1 MRTRDCCPLDESR
14 DCTRL
19 SPILRRSAV
28 VGDCGAHVGG
38 FVGED
43 SLRCEG
49 MGVDSCC
56 APPPARPRRPRFARR
71 EEHEHEGG
79 GLHGAL
85 RLQPGAQAGGAGRG
99 LPFPA
104 VGAGQPQG
112 TSSVTR
118 RTQPTWGVSGC
129 CWQATAQ
136 CSRAPIHSLDRHASS
151 GTLLRQG
158 NLLEGGRRQLDQSL
172 CTAALAASYG
182 IKHRS
187 QPGRW
192 RPAPAA
198 RGGPSQDADLG
209 RILGADRLR
218 RDKLAGT
225 QLSP

>member
-1 MRTRDCCPLDESR
+1 MREAGCMGPFDVSLELRRAALAEAFRSR
-14 DCTRL
+14 LSAPGSHKARRRSHGGRRLGASAGAAGKPPRSARVRRFTRL
-19 SPILRRSAV
+19 T
-28 VGDCGAHVGG
+28 DT
-38 FVGED
+38 
-43 SLRCEG
+43 
-49 MGVDSCC
+49 
-56 APPPARPRRPRFARR
+56 PPPEP
-71 EEHEHEGG
+71 
-79 GLHGAL
+79 
-85 RLQPGAQAGGAGRG
+85 
-99 LPFPA
+99 
-104 VGAGQPQG
+104 
-112 TSSVTR
+112 
-118 RTQPTWGVSGC
+118 
-129 CWQATAQ
+129 
-136 CSRAPIHSLDRHASS
+136 S

-209 RILGADRLR
+209 RILGADRLL

>member
-1 MRTRDCCPLDESR
+1 MRTRDCCRLDEAR

-71 EEHEHEGG
+71 EEHELEGG

-112 TSSVTR
+112 ASSVTR
-118 RTQPTWGVSGC
+118 RTPTWGVSGC

-158 NLLEGGRRQLDQSL
+158 NLLEGGRR
-172 CTAALAASYG
+172 
-182 IKHRS
+182 
-187 QPGRW
+187 
-192 RPAPAA
+192 
-198 RGGPSQDADLG
+198 
-209 RILGADRLR
+209 
-218 RDKLAGT
+218 
-225 QLSP
+225 